1 MKVKYTGLGAGIIL
15 IIIIA
20 VIISGFAK
28 GASGNSILY
37 VLPEKDFDYY
47 EFTKSRDMLVEQ
59 GYKVILSSTVKGGIT
74 DDRGNKYE
82 CSLLASE
89 VDMKNYR
96 MLVLVGGDGT
106 ELILENME
114 IRKLIQQA
122 DKENKYIAAICYAP
136 VVLANAGVLKGE
148 AATVYPSHKKE
159 LEDSGAI
166 YNSDSVVVSN
176 NIITAGGPGDTKMFT
191 DRIIEILGT
200 K

>member
-1 MKVKYTGLGAGIIL
+1 MKLKYTGLGAGIIL

-20 VIISGFAK
+20 VIISVFPK
-28 GASGNSILY
+28 GTSGNSILY

-82 CSLLASE
+82 CSLLVRE

-114 IRKLIQQA
+114 IKKLIQQA

-148 AATVYPSHKKE
+148 EATVYPSHKKE

-166 YNSDSVVVSN
+166 YNSGSVVVSN
-176 NIITAGGPGDTKMFT
+176 NIITAGGPGDTKIFT